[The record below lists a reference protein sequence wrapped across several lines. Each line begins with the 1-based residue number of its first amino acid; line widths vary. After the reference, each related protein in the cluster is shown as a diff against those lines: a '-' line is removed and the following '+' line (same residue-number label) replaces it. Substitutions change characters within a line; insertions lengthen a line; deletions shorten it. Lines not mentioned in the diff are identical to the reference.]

1 MSMARKIVWAT
12 DFSENSKYVGS
23 FLKAVSKKD
32 DVEVLLLHVFPDIPE
47 MYGPFVPQTP
57 SIVSAWEGAR
67 ERAEATLK
75 RWENEWKSKGLNL
88 TAKLVVGSP
97 VEDTKREAVRFGA
110 SCIAVGT
117 RGISGIKG
125 FIVGSFAKDLLRT
138 SPVPVLT
145 VRFPHVKLERILVP
159 VDLSPATD
167 FVLKYLPKIEGLGK
181 VTLYHAVVVDFFME
195 RDEIEELK
203 EKIMKD
209 MPQYPGAEVVVD
221 VVYNRALDV
230 PQTIVDYAE
239 RHHYDL
245 ILQTSHGRSGIEKV
259 IFGSVAEGVISRS
272 HVPVLTLNMRTM
284 SPELLK

>member
-1 MSMARKIVWAT
+1 
-12 DFSENSKYVGS
+12 
-23 FLKAVSKKD
+23 
-32 DVEVLLLHVFPDIPE
+32 
-47 MYGPFVPQTP
+47 
-57 SIVSAWEGAR
+57 
-67 ERAEATLK
+67 
-75 RWENEWKSKGLNL
+75 
-88 TAKLVVGSP
+88 
-97 VEDTKREAVRFGA
+97 
-110 SCIAVGT
+110 
-117 RGISGIKG
+117 
-125 FIVGSFAKDLLRT
+125 
-138 SPVPVLT
+138 
-145 VRFPHVKLERILVP
+145 
-159 VDLSPATD
+159 
-167 FVLKYLPKIEGLGK
+167 
-181 VTLYHAVVVDFFME
+181 VVVDFFME